1 MVLIIYGFCG
11 NNFMSFG
18 HMETSLNQ
26 LKTKPTN
33 HLVSAETYILF
44 VDAYSYSPCPCH

>member
-1 MVLIIYGFCG
+1 MDFVVIIL
-11 NNFMSFG
+11 SFG
-18 HMETSLNQ
+18 HMVKLGDQ
-26 LKTKPTN
+26 LKLKTKPTN